1 MIGTPVYRFLAEI
14 PAATRSI
21 ADRAI
26 AVVRARTRSGLDM
39 NGVAFKPYTKRH
51 ARWRQNRGLPAAP
64 ADLTVSSAMLQ
75 SLTITGSKPTTFEPK
90 GAGSKLRA
98 GAGTG
103 RGGQFISPEDVEIE
117 IGITASTDVRGRQN
131 RGKAWAH
138 QTGISPRWKSEH
150 KREWMGLSEMDS
162 QQLFND
168 FGILL
173 DSTTVG
179 QGHQE
184 VTGVDLHVMGR
195 R

>member
-1 MIGTPVYRFLAEI
+1 MRTL
-14 PAATRSI
+14 
-21 ADRAI
+21 ADRTI
-26 AVVRARTRSGLDM
+26 EVVRARTRSGIDM
-39 NGVAFKPYTKRH
+39 NGVPFAPYSKRH
-51 ARWRQNRGLPAAP
+51 AKWRQNRGLPAAP

-75 SLTITGSKPTTFEPK
+75 SLSITGSKPTTFQPK
-90 GAGSKLRA
+90 GRGSKFQAPAGS
-98 GAGTG
+98 G
-103 RGGQFISPEDVEIE
+103 RGGQFVAAEDVEIE
-117 IGITASTDVRGRQN
+117 IGIEASTDIRGRQN

-138 QTGISPRWKSEH
+138 QTGISPRWNTRHE
-150 KREWMGLSEMDS
+150 RAWLGLSEMDS